1 MKRIVISG
9 GPSSGKT
16 TLVNNLKTL
25 GHNCFDEVSREI
37 IESQNINSSIKKFDF
52 EETVFNKRIEQY
64 RLAKSEIQFYDR
76 SFIDGLAYMK
86 MNRIEIPDYF
96 LKTVNELRFYPIVF
110 ICPFWANIFENDS
123 QRLENIDQAKK
134 IYNQLIKIYS
144 QFDYKIAI
152 LPKGNLENR
161 VKFIF
166 DRI

>member
-86 MNRIEIPDYF
+86 MNRIEIPRHWF
-96 LKTVNELRFYPIVF
+96 
-110 ICPFWANIFENDS
+110 
-123 QRLENIDQAKK
+123 
-134 IYNQLIKIYS
+134 
-144 QFDYKIAI
+144 
-152 LPKGNLENR
+152 
-161 VKFIF
+161 
-166 DRI
+166 